1 MLKYLKS
8 DSMYCGITK
17 KNESII
23 SNTHKSK
30 YIGDEGVCVLKG
42 FMCHVSF
49 VLILEQAI
57 EFDKLDRVLRERH
70 GSRVQ

>member
-1 MLKYLKS
+1 MILCIVELQR
-8 DSMYCGITK
+8 

-30 YIGDEGVCVLKG
+30 YIGDEVVGVLKG

-57 EFDKLDRVLRERH
+57 ELDKLDRVLRERH